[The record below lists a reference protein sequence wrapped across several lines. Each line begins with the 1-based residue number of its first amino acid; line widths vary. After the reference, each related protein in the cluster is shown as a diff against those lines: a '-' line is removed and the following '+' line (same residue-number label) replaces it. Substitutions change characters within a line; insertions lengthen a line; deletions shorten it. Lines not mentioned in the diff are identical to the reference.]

1 LYFALVYYPQVGVEN
16 IDAFRRRYDPTASVI
31 EAHMAVMFPVPAS
44 VGLQFLVEHIE
55 TALRAWSPFSIHLK
69 GFSKSHDHWLFLTVD
84 KGRAEVIELFEQI
97 YTGRIAEYRRH
108 DIDFNPH
115 VGLGLFIREDVR
127 YDMSS
132 GGVQRED
139 LDEPRY
145 REALREAR
153 SLNLDFESRVDKLDL
168 VELPAE
174 ILDWAFGKR
183 AHPPDDER
191 VVTRREFTLQGEVR

>member
-1 LYFALVYYPQVGVEN
+1 MYFALIHYPHVGVEL
-16 IDAFRRRYDPTASVI
+16 IDAFRRKYDPTASLL

-44 VGLQFLVEHIE
+44 VGFEFLVEHIE
-55 TALRAWSPFSIHLK
+55 TALRAFRPFSIQLK
-69 GFSKSHDHWLFLTVD
+69 GFSKSHDHWLLLTVD
-84 KGRAEVIELFEQI
+84 KGRRDVIELFEQI

-115 VGLGLFIREDVR
+115 VGLGLFIKEDVR

-132 GGVQRED
+132 GGVEPED

-153 SLNLDFESRVDKLDL
+153 SLHLDFESRVDKLDL

-183 AHPPDDER
+183 AHLPYDVR
-191 VVTRREFTLQGEVR
+191 VVTRREFTLTGEAH